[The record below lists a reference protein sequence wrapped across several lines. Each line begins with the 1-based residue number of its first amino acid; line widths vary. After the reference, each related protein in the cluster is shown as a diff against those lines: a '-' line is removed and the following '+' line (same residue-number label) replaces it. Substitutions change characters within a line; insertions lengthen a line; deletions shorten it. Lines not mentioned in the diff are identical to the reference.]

1 MALSVKQIDAARTG
15 DKDYKLYDEKGLY
28 LLVAKAGSKRWYMKY
43 RHLGPE
49 RKLSFGPYPEISL
62 KAARAKRD
70 EARGLLAEG
79 KDPQREKQASKL
91 AAKMEAANTFSAVAE
106 EYIDM
111 REAEGLAVSTVEKT
125 RWLLGLLPPSFQLL
139 PVSGITAPILLDAV
153 RAIHGSGRRES
164 ARRLRAFVGR
174 VLQYAI
180 LTDRAQVNPAPML
193 TRVLAA
199 PKEKHHP
206 AIVDDRKL
214 SALLNAIDDYQG
226 YPSTSAAL
234 KLSPHV
240 FQRPGEIRT
249 MRWAD
254 LDFDR
259 ARWNIPAA
267 TMKMR
272 RDHNVPLSHQALEII
287 RSMDA
292 VSGGTEFVFP
302 AFHSFK
308 KPISENT
315 VNQAL
320 RRLGYG
326 GLMTAHGFRS
336 TASTLLNES
345 KLWSPDAIERALAHE
360 DKNAIRAA
368 YNRTDYWDERVEMMQ
383 WWSDRLDALRAAAK

>member
-1 MALSVKQIDAARTG
+1 MHHR
-15 DKDYKLYDEKGLY
+15 
-28 LLVAKAGSKRWYMKY
+28 R
-43 RHLGPE
+43 
-49 RKLSFGPYPEISL
+49 
-62 KAARAKRD
+62 
-70 EARGLLAEG
+70 EAVLAELTLAHCFG
-79 KDPQREKQASKL
+79 ELPGNDLLDPQREKQASKL
-91 AAKMEAANTFSAVAE
+91 AAKMEAANTFSAVAR

-139 PVSGITAPILLDAV
+139 PVSVITAPILLDAV
-153 RAIHGSGRRES
+153 REIHGSGRRES
-164 ARRLRAFVGR
+164 ARRLRSFVGR

-267 TMKMR
+267 AMKMR
-272 RDHNVPLSHQALEII
+272 RDHNVPLSRQALEII

-302 AFHSFK
+302 AFHSFR

-326 GLMTAHGFRS
+326 GVMTAHGFRS

-345 KLWSPDAIERALAHE
+345 KRWSPDAIERALAHE
-360 DKNAIRAA
+360 DKNAVRAA

-383 WWSDRLDALRAAAK
+383 WWSDRLDALKAAAK